1 MRRRRIMGINVRYTA
16 QTKLVCTRWM
26 IALFSIIVLCLLVT
40 APRIGAQ
47 KSSKPPDCLDSAQ
60 TQGELNDCAGGKAT
74 QADQKLNQTYQ
85 AVLKKYADK
94 AVFIDRLRKAQRAWV
109 TFRDAQL
116 EMKFPPGEAAGS
128 VEPMC
133 YSLYKAELTEQR
145 SNELRQWLTGIG
157 EGDVCCGSI
166 KTPGEL
172 K

>member
-1 MRRRRIMGINVRYTA
+1 MGTDMGNTT
-16 QTKLVCTRWM
+16 QTKLVFTRWV
-26 IALFSIIVLCLLVT
+26 IALFSIVALCLLVT

-47 KSSKPPDCLDSAQ
+47 KPSTPPDCLDTAQ
-60 TQGELNDCAGGKAT
+60 TQGELNDCAGGKAR

-94 AVFIDRLRKAQRAWV
+94 AEFIDHLRKAQRAWL

-116 EMKFPPGEAAGS
+116 EMKFPPGEESGS

-133 YSLYKAELTEQR
+133 YALYKADLTEQR
-145 SNELRQWLTGIG
+145 SNELKQWLTGVE